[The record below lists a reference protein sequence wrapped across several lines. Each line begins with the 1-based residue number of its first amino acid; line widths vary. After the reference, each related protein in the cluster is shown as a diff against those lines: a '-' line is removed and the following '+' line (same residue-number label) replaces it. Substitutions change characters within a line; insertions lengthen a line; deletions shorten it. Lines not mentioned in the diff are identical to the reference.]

1 MTVVFLPEQAPA
13 ADGAPGDVRV
23 AYGIGRRVGTAVVR
37 NRVRRR
43 LRAAVHEV
51 DRERGG
57 LSPGAYLVLARP
69 EAGAAAYAE
78 LTGALGAACDEV
90 ARGMDA

>member
-1 MTVVFLPEQAPA
+1 VTVVFLPEQMPGAGGR
-13 ADGAPGDVRV
+13 ADDVRV

-43 LRAAVHEV
+43 LRAAMHEV

-57 LSPGAYLVLARP
+57 LNPGAYLVLVRP
-69 EAGAAAYAE
+69 EAGTAPYAE
-78 LTGALGAACDEV
+78 LKRSLGAACDEAV
-90 ARGMDA
+90 RGTDA